1 VKASPATAFA
11 VAALGIFTF
20 SCMDAV
26 MKGLALA
33 LGTYNALFW
42 RFIAASLMSGAIWAM
57 RRPVWPSRAV
67 LKVHVIRSVVGA
79 VMALLFFW
87 GLARVPMAQ
96 AIALTY
102 IAPLLSLF
110 LAALLLGEKIGRRT
124 VLASL
129 VAFGGVVLVLIAQA
143 RAELGEEALL
153 GAAAIIASAI
163 CYAWNIILM
172 RQQAQVAG
180 PAEIA
185 FFQSVIVCIVFAC
198 AAPWLAVAP
207 EAKHVGPI
215 LLGASL
221 AVVSLFLLSWGY
233 ARGEASYLAPT
244 EYTSFLWAALLGYLV
259 FGEHVSIFTIAGAAL
274 IIGGCIWGARRKTGV
289 ADTEAALP

>member
-1 VKASPATAFA
+1 MKSSPLFAFA
-11 VAALGIFTF
+11 VGALGIFTF
-20 SCMDAV
+20 SLMDAV

-42 RFIAASLMSGAIWAM
+42 RFLAALVISGVIWAL
-57 RRPVWPSRAV
+57 RKPVWPSRAV
-67 LKVHVIRSVVGA
+67 MKVHVVRSVLGA
-79 VMALLFFW
+79 LMAFLFFW

-110 LAALLLGEKIGRRT
+110 LAGLLLGERIGPRT

-129 VAFGGVVLVLIAQA
+129 VAFAGVVVIMIVQA
-143 RAELGEEALL
+143 RSNLGDEALI
-153 GAAAIIASAI
+153 GAAAILASAV

-185 FFQSVIVCIVFAC
+185 FFQSAVVALVFLL
-198 AAPWLAVAP
+198 AAPWYAVVP
-207 EAKHVGPI
+207 DVKHVPAI
-215 LLGASL
+215 LLGAAL
-221 AVVSLFLLSWGY
+221 AVTSLFLLSWAY

-244 EYTSFLWAALLGYLV
+244 EYTSFLWAMALGYLV
-259 FGEHVSIFTIAGAAL
+259 FGEHVSLFTVGGAAL
-274 IIGGCIWGARRKTGV
+274 IIGGCIWGARRKTGT

>member
-1 VKASPATAFA
+1 MKATPATAFA

-26 MKGLALA
+26 MKGLAIA

-42 RFIAASLMSGAIWAM
+42 RFIAASVLSGAVWAM
-57 RRPVWPSRAV
+57 QRPAWPSRAV
-67 LKVHVIRSVVGA
+67 MRVHVVRSLVSA
-79 VMALLFFW
+79 VMAFLFFW

-102 IAPLLSLF
+102 IAPLLALF
-110 LAALLLGEKIGRRT
+110 LAAPLLGERIGRRT
-124 VLASL
+124 LLASL
-129 VAFGGVVLVLIAQA
+129 VAFGGVVLIMVAQA
-143 RAELGEEALL
+143 RSELGEEALL

-172 RQQAQVAG
+172 RQQAQVAS

-185 FFQSVIVCIVFAC
+185 FFQSVIVCIVFAL
-198 AAPWLAVAP
+198 AAPWLAVVP
-207 EAKHVGPI
+207 EAKHAGPI
-215 LLGASL
+215 LLGAAL

-233 ARGEASYLAPT
+233 ARGEANYLAAT
-244 EYTSFLWAALLGYLV
+244 EYTSFLWATLLGYAV
-259 FGEHVSIFTIAGAAL
+259 FGEHVSIFTLAGAAL
-274 IIGGCIWGARRKTGV
+274 IIGGCIWGARSKRGV